1 MQGLEAL
8 VSITDERKADSMF
21 HKQLGAIKEH
31 DFICAVLYCGEIELD
46 SHYDMMAITEYLA
59 SIERGDVALMLKDQP
74 LVEAMDRLRNLNVTR
89 TFGNSTVTSYLCNV
103 IRYTFDTFI
112 AYSYCAYDTADV
124 LEWLDSKG
132 VLSNGNH

>member
-1 MQGLEAL
+1 MEAL
-8 VSITDERKADSMF
+8 VSITDERNADSMF

-31 DFICAVLYCGEIELD
+31 DFICAMLYCGEIELD
-46 SHYDMMAITEYLA
+46 GFYDMMAVTEYLA
-59 SIERGDVALMLKDQP
+59 SIERGDVVLMLKDQP
-74 LVEAMDRLRNLNVTR
+74 LIEAMDRLRNLNVTR
-89 TFGNSTVTSYLCNV
+89 TFGNSTITSYLCNV

-112 AYSYCAYDTADV
+112 AYSYCAYDTDDV